1 MSEIPIPSTIDDVT
15 ADWLGAVLARGGE
28 PAPVVGFTAEM
39 FGEGVGVSSSL
50 YRVVP
55 EYGPG
60 GGGGHPESVVLK
72 LRSVE
77 DFNAARSHL
86 LQMYQREAG
95 FFSELAPHMRVRVP
109 RCWHADCSQETPDYV
124 IVMEDLAGYRVVSQ
138 VEGCGLEDARAVID
152 QVALY
157 HADWWERHEDM
168 DALTCQIPIYHELYL
183 QVLPGMFNEGWE
195 AAQRYLEIPE
205 AVREVAPRYAENI
218 PRMLDVLA
226 RNPRTLLHGDIRIDN
241 MMFGPDGIPY
251 VLDFQLTGAGNAS
264 YDIGYFLSQS
274 LTSEN
279 RAAWERELFE
289 HYVNALQAAGVSG
302 VEGEALWETYEMAC
316 LYCLIYPMAGAA
328 TLGDTDER
336 TFALYQEM
344 MNRSGAAIADLD
356 LGRLIP

>member
-1 MSEIPIPSTIDDVT
+1 MSELPIPSTIDDVT
-15 ADWLGAVLARGGE
+15 AEWLAAALGVDGE
-28 PAPVVGFTAEM
+28 PAPVVGLTAEM

-55 EYGPG
+55 EYEPG
-60 GGGGHPESVVLK
+60 GNGQHPESLVVK

-95 FFSELAPHMRVRVP
+95 FFSELAPRMRVRVP
-109 RCWHADCSQETPDYV
+109 RCWHADCSAETPDYV
-124 IVMEDLAGYRVVSQ
+124 IVMEDLAGHRVVSQ

-157 HADWWERHEDM
+157 HADWWERHDDM
-168 DALTCQIPIYHELYL
+168 NDLTCQIPIDHDLYL
-183 QVLPGMFNEGWE
+183 QVLPGMFTEGWE
-195 AAQRYLEIPE
+195 AAQRYLDVPD
-205 AVREVAPRYAENI
+205 AVRDVAPRYAENI
-218 PRMLDVLA
+218 PTMLGMLG
-226 RNPRTLLHGDIRIDN
+226 RGPRTLLHGDIRIDN
-241 MMFGPDGIPY
+241 MMFAPDGVPY

-274 LTSEN
+274 LTTGD
-279 RAAWERELFE
+279 RAAWERELFD
-289 HYVNALQAAGVSG
+289 HYLQALDAAGV
-302 VEGEALWETYEMAC
+302 EGIDGDSLWETYEMAC

>member
-1 MSEIPIPSTIDDVT
+1 MSDLPIPSTIDDVT
-15 ADWLGAVLARGGE
+15 TEWLSEVLAGDGNRPE
-28 PAPVVGFTAEM
+28 VLSFTAEM

-50 YRVVP
+50 YRVTP

-60 GGGGHPESVVLK
+60 SAGDLPESVVVK

-95 FFSELAPHMRVRVP
+95 FFSELAPEMRVRVP
-109 RCWHADCSQETPDYV
+109 RCWHAASSPDTPDYV
-124 IVMEDLAGYRVVSQ
+124 IVMEDLAGHRVVSQ
-138 VEGCGLEDARAVID
+138 VEGCGLQDARAVID

-157 HADWWERHEDM
+157 HADWWERHAEM
-168 DALTCQIPIYHELYL
+168 DALTCQIPIDHELYL
-183 QVLPGMFNEGWE
+183 QVLPGMFQEGWE
-195 AAQRYLEIPE
+195 AAQQYLEVPD
-205 AVREVAPRYAENI
+205 AVKEVAPRYAENI
-218 PRMLDVLA
+218 PHMLEMLG
-226 RNPRTLLHGDIRIDN
+226 RGPRTLLHGDIRIDN
-241 MMFGPDGIPY
+241 MMFAPDGVPY

-274 LTSEN
+274 LTTAN

-289 HYVNALQAAGVSG
+289 HYLAALESAGATNVDGAS
-302 VEGEALWETYEMAC
+302 LWETYEMAC

-356 LGRLIP
+356 LGRLIR